1 MDALQRRRLLR
12 LSAKVFF
19 VVLLVLY
26 LLYVLLG
33 YFYLPGKLKSLAET
47 EGSELLG
54 RTVSAEAFSYNPFT
68 FELTSQNFAIADEP
82 EHPLLQ
88 WQQLRVNAG
97 FWATLWNRHLV
108 VQEIE
113 LNQPGTYIHQNE
125 DGFNFDA
132 IIARL
137 SQPSDDP
144 TPEPEPEQAEPSNF
158 AFTVLLLVINE
169 GDALYRDSSGDVNAD
184 VNIDD
189 LSVTFNDLYFATG
202 DELLNPFTINAALSD
217 GGQLALTG
225 EYRLQ
230 PLLFDINV
238 NAEQLNLTEFADFLR
253 NTINAHLTHGTLA
266 ASGQIHIA
274 HDAESEKTSV
284 TLKQGAIEIDDLAL
298 DDAVQEPPMVRISK
312 LGASDIT
319 LDLLE
324 RRLRIGALEYRGVR
338 LNQWQTKDGVF
349 RYDSLLVQTGTD
361 SNLKS
366 ESEQEQPEGG
376 QWSFVIDDFSLSESS
391 MHFNDQHVN
400 PGVDWNLS
408 EINIHAAPL
417 HLTETQQANISVSAL
432 VNKKTPLTIE
442 GALTPVPLEMDVKV
456 NHGPLDLTVFNPYLA
471 IGLQAAIAE
480 GNIASQTQLKLTL
493 KPELTID
500 MQANSTVESFSFINN
515 RSNSELLKV
524 SKLEVNN
531 AQFNIPSFNTRIDT
545 INITQPIMTLV
556 RDTQPNWSV
565 LAQSSATSE
574 EAKPEEPE
582 PKPPETNAEESTD
595 NSDDATKS
603 DPPTFALNS
612 LTVTQGE
619 LRFTDQL
626 QNPKFVSSVNDMTL
640 EISGLSTAATE
651 PTKVEL
657 SALVNQHAPFKMQ
670 GELGLNPEHL
680 DIEIKGNLKG
690 LELAPMSSY
699 SGTYIGYKIA
709 EGDLNYD
716 FDYTID
722 GSQLNGQ
729 NNVLAES
736 FHLGQSVDSDQA
748 INAPIKLGLAL
759 LRDLDGNIDL
769 DLDISGDTQDPSFN
783 IPGLIAKTFVNII
796 VKAAASPFTL
806 LGSLV
811 DSDEDLGEITFASGS
826 AQLSGD
832 NQHKL
837 QQLVKALNKK
847 TNLNLVVR
855 GNADKLADR
864 PALQGRHLLVRLN
877 DEDAETDIATLSA
890 LDFDLAAALD
900 NPNTLKQIERY
911 YRQNTDKKLSDK
923 IDITMQEQGVDE
935 EQARVIVAEQGF
947 NELASEVPFS
957 EQDFEQLAELRAQAI
972 INYLTDHKLSSERIN
987 REAAY
992 SASLSGTTVELTVAP
1007 E

>member
-19 VVLLVLY
+19 VVLIVLY

-54 RTVSAEAFSYNPFT
+54 RPVTAEAFSYNPFT

-82 EHPLLQ
+82 DHPLLQ

-108 VQEIE
+108 IQEID
-113 LNQPGTYIHQNE
+113 LNQPDTYIHQNE

-137 SQPSDDP
+137 TQPSDAP
-144 TPEPEPEQAEPSNF
+144 KPEPKPEQAASSNF
-158 AFTVLLLVINE
+158 AFTVRLLVINK

-217 GGQLALTG
+217 GGQLSLTG

-253 NTINAHLTHGTLA
+253 NIINAHLTHGTLA
-266 ASGQIHIA
+266 ANGQIHIA
-274 HDAESEKTSV
+274 HDVLSEKTSV
-284 TLKQGAIEIDDLAL
+284 TLKQGEIEIDKLAL
-298 DDAVQEPPMVRISK
+298 DDDVQDPPMVRINK
-312 LGASDIT
+312 LSANEIT
-319 LDLLE
+319 LDMLE

-338 LNQWQTKDGVF
+338 LNQWQTKDGEF
-349 RYDSLLVQTGTD
+349 RYDSLLVKTGAD
-361 SNLKS
+361 SNLKPDAT
-366 ESEQEQPEGG
+366 QEQAPAE
-376 QWSFVIDDFSLSESS
+376 QWSIVIDDFALTDSA
-391 MHFNDQHVN
+391 MNFNDQHVT
-400 PGVDWNLS
+400 PAVEWQVSDVA
-408 EINIHAAPL
+408 IHAAPL
-417 HLTETQQANISVSAL
+417 HLTEPQQANVTISAL
-432 VNKKTPLTIE
+432 INQNTPLSI
-442 GALTPVPLEMDVKV
+442 GGVLTPVPLEVDVDID
-456 NHGPLDLTVFNPYLA
+456 HGPLDLTVFNPYIA
-471 IGLQAAIAE
+471 IGLQAAIAQ
-480 GNIASQTQLKLTL
+480 GTIASQTQLRLTL

-500 MQANSTVESFSFINN
+500 IKANSTVESFSFINS
-515 RSNSELLKV
+515 RSNSELLNV
-524 SKLEVNN
+524 EKLAVNN
-531 AQFNIPSFNTRIDT
+531 AQLNIPSFNTSIDS
-545 INITQPIMTLV
+545 ISVTQPIMTLI
-556 RDTQPNWSV
+556 RDTQPNW
-565 LAQSSATSE
+565 LLMADKKGTSN
-574 EAKPEEPE
+574 KPETPE
-582 PKPPETNAEESTD
+582 QTTAAENTSN
-595 NSDDATKS
+595 NSDETAGQT
-603 DPPTFALNS
+603 PPSFSLNK

-619 LRFTDQL
+619 LRFTDLL
-626 QNPKFVSSVNDMTL
+626 QSPKFDSSVNDMTL
-640 EISGLSTAATE
+640 DVSGLSTTATE
-651 PTKVEL
+651 PTKVDL
-657 SALVNQHAPFKMQ
+657 TALFNQHAPFKLQ

-680 DIEIKGNLKG
+680 DMEVKGNLKG

-699 SGTYIGYKIA
+699 SGTYIGYKIS
-709 EGDLNYD
+709 EGELNYD

-736 FHLGQSVDSDQA
+736 FHLGQSVDSEQA

-769 DLDISGDTQDPSFN
+769 DLDISGDMQDPSFN

-811 DSDEDLGEITFASGS
+811 GSDDNLGEIAFTSGS
-826 AQLSGD
+826 AQLSSD

-837 QQLVKALNKK
+837 QQLIKALNKK
-847 TNLNLVVR
+847 NNLNLVVR
-855 GNADKLADR
+855 GNADKLQDR
-864 PALQGRHLLVRLN
+864 TALQGRRLILELDDPN
-877 DEDAETDIATLSA
+877 TATDIATLA
-890 LDFDLAAALD
+890 AMEFDLDSELD
-900 NPNTLKQIERY
+900 NPKTLKSIERY
-911 YRQNTDKKLSDK
+911 YRQQTDKNLSDSVEL
-923 IDITMQEQGVDE
+923 TMQERNVDKD
-935 EQARVIVAEQGF
+935 QARVILAEQAF
-947 NELASEVPFS
+947 KELAARLDFS
-957 EQDFEQLAELRAQAI
+957 ERDFEKLAELRAQAI
-972 INYLTDHKLSSERIN
+972 INDLTEHKLSPERIN

-992 SASLSGTTVELTVAP
+992 SAALTGTTVELTVAP
-1007 E
+1007 Q

>member
-19 VVLLVLY
+19 VVLIVLY

-54 RTVSAEAFSYNPFT
+54 RPVTAEAFSYNPFT

-82 EHPLLQ
+82 DHPLLQ

-108 VQEIE
+108 IQEID
-113 LNQPGTYIHQNE
+113 LNQPDTYIHQNE

-137 SQPSDDP
+137 TQPSDDP
-144 TPEPEPEQAEPSNF
+144 KPETKPEQAESSNF
-158 AFTVLLLVINE
+158 AFSVRLLVINK

-217 GGQLALTG
+217 GGQLSLTG

-253 NTINAHLTHGTLA
+253 NIINAHLTHGTLA
-266 ASGQIHIA
+266 ANGQIHIA
-274 HDAESEKTSV
+274 HDVLSEKTSV
-284 TLKQGAIEIDDLAL
+284 TLKQGEIEIDKLAL
-298 DDAVQEPPMVRISK
+298 DDDVQDPPMVRINK
-312 LGASDIT
+312 LSANEIT
-319 LDLLE
+319 LDMLE

-338 LNQWQTKDGVF
+338 LNQWQTKDGEF
-349 RYDSLLVQTGTD
+349 RYDSLLVKTGAD
-361 SNLKS
+361 SNLKPDAT
-366 ESEQEQPEGG
+366 QEQAPAE
-376 QWSFVIDDFSLSESS
+376 QWSIVIDDFALTDSA
-391 MHFNDQHVN
+391 MNFNDQHVT
-400 PGVDWNLS
+400 PAVEWQVSDVA
-408 EINIHAAPL
+408 IHAAPL
-417 HLTETQQANISVSAL
+417 HLTEPQQANVTISAL
-432 VNKKTPLTIE
+432 INQNTSLSIGGV
-442 GALTPVPLEMDVKV
+442 LTPVPLEV
-456 NHGPLDLTVFNPYLA
+456 NVDIDHGPLDLTVFNPYIA
-471 IGLQAAIAE
+471 IGLQAAIAQ
-480 GNIASQTQLKLTL
+480 GTIASQTQLRLTL

-500 MQANSTVESFSFINN
+500 IKANSTVESFSFINS
-515 RSNSELLKV
+515 RSNSELLNV
-524 SKLEVNN
+524 EKLAVNN
-531 AQFNIPSFNTRIDT
+531 AQLNIPSFNTSIDS
-545 INITQPIMTLV
+545 ISVTQPIMTLI
-556 RDTQPNWSV
+556 RDTQPNW
-565 LAQSSATSE
+565 LLMADKKGTSN
-574 EAKPEEPE
+574 KPKAPE
-582 PKPPETNAEESTD
+582 QTTAAENTSN
-595 NSDDATKS
+595 NSDETAGQT
-603 DPPTFALNS
+603 PPSFSLNK

-619 LRFTDQL
+619 LRFTDLL
-626 QNPKFVSSVNDMTL
+626 QSPKFDSSVNDMTL
-640 EISGLSTAATE
+640 DVSGLSTTATE
-651 PTKVEL
+651 PTKVDL
-657 SALVNQHAPFKMQ
+657 TALFNQHAPFKLQ

-680 DIEIKGNLKG
+680 DMEVKGNLKG

-699 SGTYIGYKIA
+699 SGTYIGYKIS
-709 EGDLNYD
+709 EGELNYD

-736 FHLGQSVDSDQA
+736 FHLGQSVDSEQA

-769 DLDISGDTQDPSFN
+769 DLDISGDMQDPSFN

-811 DSDEDLGEITFASGS
+811 GSDDNLGEIAFTSGS
-826 AQLSGD
+826 AQLSSD
-832 NQHKL
+832 NQRKL
-837 QQLVKALNKK
+837 QQLIKALNKK
-847 TNLNLVVR
+847 NNLNLVVR
-855 GNADKLADR
+855 GNADKLQDR
-864 PALQGRHLLVRLN
+864 TALQGRRLILELDDPN
-877 DEDAETDIATLSA
+877 TATDIATLA
-890 LDFDLAAALD
+890 AMEFDLDSELD
-900 NPNTLKQIERY
+900 NPKTLKSIERY
-911 YRQNTDKKLSDK
+911 YRQQTDKNLSDSVEL
-923 IDITMQEQGVDE
+923 TMQERNVDKD
-935 EQARVIVAEQGF
+935 QARVILAEQAF
-947 NELASEVPFS
+947 KELAARLEFS
-957 EQDFEQLAELRAQAI
+957 ERDFEKLAELRAQAI
-972 INYLTDHKLSSERIN
+972 INDLTEHKLSPERIN

-992 SASLSGTTVELTVAP
+992 SAALTGTTVELTVAP
-1007 E
+1007 Q